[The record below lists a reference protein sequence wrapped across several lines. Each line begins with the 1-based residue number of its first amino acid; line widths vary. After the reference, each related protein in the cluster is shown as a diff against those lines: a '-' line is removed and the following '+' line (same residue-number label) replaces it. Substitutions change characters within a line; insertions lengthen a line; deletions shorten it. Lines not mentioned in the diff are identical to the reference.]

1 MSKQST
7 PLLKDYQI
15 MLREA
20 AACKPGKPPLYATI
34 SFGENISQVFPYLN
48 RILKGRGIIED
59 PPTLVIHK
67 DEHQIVLKAHSITI
81 SNLTEQHKPSTLCNG
96 YTKLLTQLGIAE
108 IPSHLSAPPINL
120 LRFWI
125 YFHCFRKPT
134 AKNAGKQHVWPLQCN
149 FSKGFTHPIIV
160 QSYPLLLAPSYKPCA
175 QNSKW
180 SQAPHLQAVA
190 PARIDGL

>member
-81 SNLTEQHKPSTLCNG
+81 SNLTEQTQAKHVMQWLHEIINSTWNRRDTISPLRTPHKSPQVLDILPLLPQTNCQKCGEATCMAFAVQLLQGIYSPNNCPELSPTTRTKLQTLC
-96 YTKLLTQLGIAE
+96 
-108 IPSHLSAPPINL
+108 S
-120 LRFWI
+120 
-125 YFHCFRKPT
+125 
-134 AKNAGKQHVWPLQCN
+134 KQ
-149 FSKGFTHPIIV
+149 
-160 QSYPLLLAPSYKPCA
+160 
-175 QNSKW
+175 
-180 SQAPHLQAVA
+180 
-190 PARIDGL
+190 